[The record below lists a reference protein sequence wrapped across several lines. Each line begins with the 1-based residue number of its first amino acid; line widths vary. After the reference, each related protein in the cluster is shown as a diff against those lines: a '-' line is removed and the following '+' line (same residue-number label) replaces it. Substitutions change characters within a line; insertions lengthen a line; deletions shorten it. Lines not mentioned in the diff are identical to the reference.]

1 MRSLT
6 RLLKP
11 TRNMLVLL
19 CLMLLLPSCV
29 TLPVPPAQYLSDCKL
44 TYLVGD
50 APTVGDVTQLAL
62 DREFDLRV
70 CNVDKRALRAWYE
83 GYEQACG
90 WRCKSEDGEP
100 K

>member
-1 MRSLT
+1 MRSLMPLSKRT
-6 RLLKP
+6 LITLA
-11 TRNMLVLL
+11 LL
-19 CLMLLLPSCV
+19 CPTLLLTSCV

-44 TYLVGD
+44 TYLT
-50 APTVGDVTQLAL
+50 AKEPTVGDVTKLAL

-90 WRCKSEDGEP
+90 WRCKGRDGES